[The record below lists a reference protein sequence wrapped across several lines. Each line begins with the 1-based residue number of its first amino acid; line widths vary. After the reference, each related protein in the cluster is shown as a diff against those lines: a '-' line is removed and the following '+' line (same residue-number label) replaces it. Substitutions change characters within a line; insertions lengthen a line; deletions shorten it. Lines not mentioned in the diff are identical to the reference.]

1 MHYANICRSREA
13 APQHEPPK
21 SSLIFAQMSTA
32 YPPVHPVI
40 LSGGSGTRLWP
51 LSRAEYPKQLLALAG
66 PQSMLQ
72 ATALRAAALPGA
84 QAPIVV
90 TSVEHA
96 TLVHEQLAQA
106 GCTPACTCLEPQGRN
121 TAPAIALAALHLT
134 LVDADA
140 VMLVLPSDHVVDDQP
155 AFEAAVARA
164 SLAARHGWLCT
175 FGVTPDRP
183 ETGYGYIQAGPAIAG
198 MEGVMQVDRFIE
210 KPDMQTARSLLEDKG
225 CFWNSGMF
233 VFTARSFL
241 DELQAHQPEVLAA
254 VRRAWD
260 GRSDNAGLLRP
271 QEAAFSSCP
280 AISIDYAVMQATRRA
295 AMVEAGFA
303 WSDVGSWDS
312 LWRTLPKN
320 TDNNSVAGDVVMAGT
335 QNSLVHAGHR
345 LVSVVGMDN
354 VAVIETADAVLV
366 INKNSAQDIR
376 DVVAQLQSAGRPELL
391 RQARVRRPWGWY
403 EVTDRGE
410 RFQVKRLMVEP
421 GKRLSMQMHHH
432 RAEHWVVVS
441 GQALITIHGVQS
453 VLKEN
458 QSAFVPLGQKHR
470 LENPG
475 TDELHMIEVQS
486 GTYLGEDDIVRFDA

>member
-1 MHYANICRSREA
+1 MPSD
-13 APQHEPPK
+13 
-21 SSLIFAQMSTA
+21 T
-32 YPPVHPVI
+32 PPVHPVI

-51 LSRAEYPKQLLALAG
+51 LSRAEYPKQMLALTG
-66 PQSMLQ
+66 KHSMLQ
-72 ATALRAAALPGA
+72 ATALRAADLPGA
-84 QAPIVV
+84 RTAVVV
-90 TSVEHA
+90 TGDGHNM
-96 TLVHEQLAQA
+96 LVQEQLMQV
-106 GCTPACTCLEPQGRN
+106 GCPPACILLEPAGRN

-134 LVDADA
+134 LTDPDAL
-140 VMLVLPSDHVVDDQP
+140 MLVLPSDHIIEDQR
-155 AFEAAVARA
+155 AFGAAVARG
-164 SLAARHGWLCT
+164 LIAARDGRLCT
-175 FGVTPDRP
+175 FGIPPAGP
-183 ETGYGYIQAGPAIAG
+183 ETGYGYIQAGHAIA
-198 MEGVMQVDRFIE
+198 EIAGVRQVTRFIE
-210 KPDMQTARSLLEDKG
+210 KPDMQTARSLLEVKD

-233 VFTARSFL
+233 AFTARTFL
-241 DELQAHQPEVLAA
+241 QELATHQPEVLAA

-260 GRSDNAGLLRP
+260 ERSEGIGLLRP
-271 QEAAFSSCP
+271 HAAAFSACP
-280 AISIDYAVMQATRRA
+280 AISIDYAVMQTTRRA
-295 AMVEAGFA
+295 AMVEARFA

-312 LWRTLPKN
+312 LWQTLPKN
-320 TDNNSVAGDVVMAGT
+320 ADNNCVAGDVVMAGT
-335 QNSLVHAGHR
+335 QNSLVHAAHR

-366 INKNSAQDIR
+366 INKNRAQDVR
-376 DVVAQLQSAGRPELL
+376 EVVAQLQGAGRQELL
-391 RQARVRRPWGWY
+391 RQVRVQRSWGWY

-421 GKRLSMQMHHH
+421 GKRLSMQMHHQ

-441 GQALITIHGVQS
+441 GQALITINGVQS